1 VRVFAGIADHAGG
14 WIMTTALLWI
24 GLPLLA
30 AVLLWLLQARRYLT
44 LFAAAAISFVLMF
57 LAWVMPVDSAV
68 KLGPVSLELSSTLA
82 ILGRRFVLTGA
93 NRPLIMLIFGLG
105 GFWFLSG
112 LVVSVH
118 RFFAP
123 LGLAMIALLVAAVAV
138 EPFLYSALL
147 VEMAVLVS
155 IPLLS
160 PPGRRVGKGVLRYL
174 TFQTMAMPF
183 ILFAGWVFGGVEI
196 NPADRNLL
204 VQSVVLLGLGFA
216 FWLGVFPLYTWI
228 PLMSEEVSP
237 ITAGFVL
244 SLLTS
249 VILILSLDFMNG
261 FPWLWQYPFLATALR
276 LMGVLMAATGG
287 AWAIFERNLNR
298 LLGYAVIIESGY
310 ALLALSLGSGIGLE
324 LFAMLF
330 LPRLLA
336 LLLWSTALHLLAEG
350 GVLNFED
357 ADGLLFRK
365 PFAAM
370 ALLLA
375 CFSMGGLPLLA
386 GFPLRLSLL
395 QSISVESTSI
405 ALWSAL
411 GSLGLLLGAGRTLFH
426 MVKGQEKIQAGSGW
440 LQNIF
445 LLTGSIFL
453 ALIGIFP
460 GLFLPAMLALLDSF
474 SRLR

>member
-1 VRVFAGIADHAGG
+1 
-14 WIMTTALLWI
+14 MTTALVWI
-24 GLPLLA
+24 GLPLLT
-30 AVLLWLLQARRYLT
+30 AVFLWVVQARRYLT
-44 LFAAAAISFVLMF
+44 LFVAAGVSFGLMI

-68 KLGPVSLELSSTLA
+68 KLGPVSLELSSTLS
-82 ILGRRFVLTGA
+82 ILGRRFIITGA

-105 GFWFLSG
+105 GVWFLAG
-112 LVVSVH
+112 LVVGVN

-123 LGLAMIALLVAAVAV
+123 LGLAMTALLVAAVAV

-160 PPGRRVGKGVLRYL
+160 PPGKRVGKGVLRYL

-216 FWLGVFPLYTWI
+216 FWLAVFPLYTWI
-228 PLMSEEVSP
+228 QLMSEEVSP

-244 SLLTS
+244 SLLTT
-249 VILILSLDFMNG
+249 VILILSLDFLNG
-261 FPWLWQYPFLATALR
+261 FPWLWQYPFLAKALR

-287 AWAIFERNLNR
+287 AWALFERNLNR
-298 LLGYAVIIESGY
+298 LMGYAVIIESGY
-310 ALLALSLGSGIGLE
+310 ALLALSLGSEIGLD

-350 GVLNFED
+350 GVLNFD
-357 ADGLLFRK
+357 GADGLLFRK
-365 PFAAM
+365 PFAALT
-370 ALLLA
+370 LLLA

-405 ALWSAL
+405 ALWSSL
-411 GSLGLLLGAGRTLFH
+411 GSMGLFLGAGRALYH
-426 MVKGQEKIQAGSGW
+426 MVKGQEEIQSGFGW
-440 LQNIF
+440 LQNGF
-445 LLTGSIFL
+445 LIIGSAFL
-453 ALIGIFP
+453 MLIGIFP
-460 GLFLPAMLALLDSF
+460 GLFLPAMSALLDSF